1 MRKKLSKKALKKGA
15 LCGILLIIL
24 VGLCKKYQEITIYDN
39 LSVNVKNRSFEY
51 GNSINLKKVITKAN
65 KNYTYSIV
73 KDLDTSKVGEQ
84 QVEVKVE
91 YKGVSKVIPI
101 QLSVVDT
108 IAPVLEIKEDTI
120 TIEEG
125 DELSLVDNVSS
136 VVDHQEN
143 ISYKDIADVKEGDTN
158 YFTIDSNGFDCNV
171 PGEYTIKVYAL
182 DKAGNR
188 MDKEFKVVVKE
199 VVKPVVIQQPTYY
212 NNVVTDAAIN
222 VSGNDIVSIAYSFLG
237 YPYVYGGASPSGF
250 DCSGFVQ
257 YVYSRVGKSVS
268 RSSSTQAYDG
278 VGIDYSQAQ
287 PGDILSWGHGGM
299 VTHSAIYVGNG
310 QMIHAMNS
318 NSGVI
323 LSPVNGWTNQDV
335 LMAVRRVA

>member
-1 MRKKLSKKALKKGA
+1 MKRRISKKSLRKGA
-15 LCGILLIIL
+15 LCSILLIAL
-24 VGLCKKYQEITIYDN
+24 FCLCKKYQEITIYDGLN
-39 LSVNVKNRSFEY
+39 VSVDSKSFEY
-51 GNSINLKKVITKAN
+51 GNSVNLKKIITKAN

-73 KDLDTSKVGEQ
+73 KDLDTSKVGDQ
-84 QVEVKVE
+84 KVEVKVE

-108 IAPVLEIKEDTI
+108 TAPVIEIKDETI

-125 DELSLVDNVSS
+125 DELSLTDNVVS

-143 ISYKDIADVKEGDTN
+143 IEYKASSDIKEGDNNYYTIETN
-158 YFTIDSNGFDCNV
+158 DYNCNV
-171 PGEYTIKVYAL
+171 PGEYTINVVAL

-188 MDKEFKVVVKE
+188 TDKSFNVVVKE
-199 VVKPVVIQQPTYY
+199 VVKIVPQAPVYY
-212 NNVVTDAAIN
+212 NNVVSDAAIN
-222 VSGNDIVSIAYSFLG
+222 ASGNDIVSIAYSFLG

-278 VGIDYSQAQ
+278 VGISYSEAQ

-299 VTHSAIYVGNG
+299 VTHSAIYIGNG

>member
-1 MRKKLSKKALKKGA
+1 MKKRLSRKSLKKGV
-15 LCGILLIIL
+15 LCGILLIAL
-24 VGLCKKYQEITIYDN
+24 VGLCKKYQEVTIYND
-39 LSVNVKNRSFEY
+39 LDVNVKDKSFEY

-91 YKGVSKVIPI
+91 YKGISKVIPI

-108 IAPVLEIKEDTI
+108 TAPVIEIKDETI

-125 DELSLVDNVSS
+125 DELSLTDNVVS
-136 VVDHQEN
+136 VVDHQEGIN
-143 ISYKDIADVKEGDTN
+143 YKNASDVQEGDTD
-158 YFTIDSNGFDCNV
+158 YYTIETNGFNCNV
-171 PGEYTIKVYAL
+171 PGEYSINVVAL

-188 MDKEFKVVVKE
+188 TDKSFKVVVKE
-199 VVKPVVIQQPTYY
+199 APPVVVQQAPVYQ
-212 NNVVTDAAIN
+212 NNIVTNAAVN
-222 VSGNDIVSIAYSFLG
+222 ASGNDIVSIAYSFVG

-257 YVYSRVGKSVS
+257 YVYSMVGKSVS

-278 VGIDYSQAQ
+278 VGISYSEAQ

-299 VTHSAIYVGNG
+299 VTHSAIYIGNG

-323 LSPVNGWTNQDV
+323 VSPVNGWTNADV